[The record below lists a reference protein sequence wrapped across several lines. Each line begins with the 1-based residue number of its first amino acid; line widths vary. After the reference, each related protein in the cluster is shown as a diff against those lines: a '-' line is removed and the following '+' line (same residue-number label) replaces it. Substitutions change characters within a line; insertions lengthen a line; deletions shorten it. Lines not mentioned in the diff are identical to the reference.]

1 MLPLTK
7 PSAGF
12 DQIRDV
18 MTYLDSTNCYL
29 VNTWNIY
36 LCFIGLKA
44 AYDKI
49 PKRLLF
55 KCLDIRLGTYCIAS
69 LIQAIFIHT
78 AVKTNNNK
86 HFSEKNLCWQSGI
99 ESPVIQ

>member
-1 MLPLTK
+1 M
-7 PSAGF
+7 
-12 DQIRDV
+12 
-18 MTYLDSTNCYL
+18 
-29 VNTWNIY
+29 Y
-36 LCFIGLKA
+36 LCFIGLKV

-55 KCLDIRLGTYCIAS
+55 KCLDIRLGTHYLVS

-78 AVKTNNNK
+78 TSKTNNNK
-86 HFSEKNLCWQSGI
+86 HFSEKNGCRQSRI